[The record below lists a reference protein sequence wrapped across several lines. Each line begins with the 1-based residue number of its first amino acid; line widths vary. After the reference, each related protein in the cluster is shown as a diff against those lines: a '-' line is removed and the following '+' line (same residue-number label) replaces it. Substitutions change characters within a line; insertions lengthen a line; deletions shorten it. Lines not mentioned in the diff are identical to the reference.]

1 MYAHTQA
8 LETHQKFSSNTSD
21 SESELDD
28 KSSSKA
34 PLCQTTTTHPNFE
47 ITVKRKFEQTE
58 MCDIFF
64 NKWVK
69 YFYLAVLA
77 VYTFLAMWTFCT
89 VAGSAWAINIPFNTS
104 TIKQCVEDDFL
115 HTVIPAAPCLNAY
128 YVSLAIFGLLATLLS
143 LLDLSEQAL
152 VQMFLGLLRFITVG
166 AIVIYCIVK
175 LAEGGSKCLEAS
187 AVNQSDFLHHRNVTL
202 APSMSQFVL
211 KFDAFGW
218 LTAIPVFT
226 YAFILHSGIPSLTH
240 PIRQK
245 KYLRWLLLAMF
256 VTAGISYFSLGIV
269 VPLWFKSDIQETCTL
284 NWVSE
289 CACVCISIILCSYP

>member
-1 MYAHTQA
+1 
-8 LETHQKFSSNTSD
+8 
-21 SESELDD
+21 
-28 KSSSKA
+28 
-34 PLCQTTTTHPNFE
+34 
-47 ITVKRKFEQTE
+47 

-69 YFYLAVLA
+69 YFYLIVLSI
-77 VYTFLAMWTFCT
+77 YTFLATWSFCT

-104 TIKQCVEDDFL
+104 TVKQCVEDDFL

-143 LLDLSEQAL
+143 LLDLNEQAL

-175 LAEGGSKCLEAS
+175 LAEGGSKCLETS
-187 AVNQSDFLHHRNVTL
+187 TINQSDVLYLRNVTF

-211 KFDAFGW
+211 KFDALGW

-256 VTAGISYFSLGIV
+256 LTTGVCYFSLGIV

-284 NWVSE
+284 NWVSL
-289 CACVCISIILCSYP
+289 CVCVCVCGLLCSHW